1 MAVSMADIT
10 KLRKMTGAGMMDCK
24 NALTEAEGDFDKA
37 MEIIRKKGQAVAAK
51 RSDREASEGC
61 VLAKTTGDFAVIIAL
76 KCETDFVA
84 QNADFVKLTQDIL
97 GNGTVQ
103 DAVTDRS
110 GITGEKM
117 ELDGYMTV
125 EGASTVVYNH
135 MNRNGLCTIVA
146 FNKAVEM
153 CKKDTTFVWSTSF
166 LSINPDLVNLDCK
179 KTFLAMYNGYYIDP
193 KKFELTKVMP
203 AFGNVVCA
211 AIAFAI
217 GAGYKKIVLLGCDFN
232 SFAFPHEVHCY
243 DGGKENKAVRRISLG
258 YELFCYC
265 FDAFVHVQLAEY
277 ARTLGVEIINSTKG
291 SLIDA
296 YPMNVDETLYKTG
309 VDK

>member
-1 MAVSMADIT
+1 MLFINAGGKVKYLLRLSSLSKTKKLLKTNEEIIATRKHDTIYICGLGPSLADVDLDRLIDKDTDTLVVNHFFKMAEKT
-10 KLRKMTGAGMMDCK
+10 KLRPTYYLMADAGFMK
-24 NALTEAEGDFDKA
+24 PKHIE
-37 MEIIRKKGQAVAAK
+37 
-51 RSDREASEGC
+51 
-61 VLAKTTGDFAVIIAL
+61 
-76 KCETDFVA
+76 
-84 QNADFVKLTQDIL
+84 
-97 GNGTVQ
+97 
-103 DAVTDRS
+103 
-110 GITGEKM
+110 
-117 ELDGYMTV
+117 
-125 EGASTVVYNH
+125 
-135 MNRNGLCTIVA
+135 A

-153 CKKDTTFVWSTSF
+153 YKKDTTFVWSTSF

>member
-1 MAVSMADIT
+1 MDFRSLYRLNLLFINAGGKVKYLLRLPSLSKTKKLLKTNEEIIATRKHDTIYICGLGPSLADVDLDRLIDKDTDILVVNHFFKMAEKT
-10 KLRKMTGAGMMDCK
+10 KLRPTYYLMADTGFMK
-24 NALTEAEGDFDKA
+24 PKHIE
-37 MEIIRKKGQAVAAK
+37 
-51 RSDREASEGC
+51 
-61 VLAKTTGDFAVIIAL
+61 
-76 KCETDFVA
+76 
-84 QNADFVKLTQDIL
+84 
-97 GNGTVQ
+97 
-103 DAVTDRS
+103 
-110 GITGEKM
+110 
-117 ELDGYMTV
+117 
-125 EGASTVVYNH
+125 
-135 MNRNGLCTIVA
+135 A

-153 CKKDTTFVWSTSF
+153 YKKDTTFVWNTSF

-217 GAGYKKIVLLGCDFN
+217 GTGYKKIVLLGCDFN

-265 FDAFVHVQLAEY
+265 FDASVHVQLAEY

-309 VDK
+309 VDPQIRN

>member
-1 MAVSMADIT
+1 MDFRSLYRLNLLFINAGGKVKYLLRLSSLSKT
-10 KLRKMTGAGMMDCK
+10 KKLLKT
-24 NALTEAEGDFDKA
+24 NE
-37 MEIIRKKGQAVAAK
+37 EIIATRKHDTIYICGLGPSLADVDL
-51 RSDREASEGC
+51 DR
-61 VLAKTTGDFAVIIAL
+61 L
-76 KCETDFVA
+76 
-84 QNADFVKLTQDIL
+84 
-97 GNGTVQ
+97 
-103 DAVTDRS
+103 
-110 GITGEKM
+110 
-117 ELDGYMTV
+117 Y
-125 EGASTVVYNH
+125 
-135 MNRNGLCTIVA
+135 
-146 FNKAVEM
+146 
-153 CKKDTTFVWSTSF
+153 KKDTTFVWSTSF